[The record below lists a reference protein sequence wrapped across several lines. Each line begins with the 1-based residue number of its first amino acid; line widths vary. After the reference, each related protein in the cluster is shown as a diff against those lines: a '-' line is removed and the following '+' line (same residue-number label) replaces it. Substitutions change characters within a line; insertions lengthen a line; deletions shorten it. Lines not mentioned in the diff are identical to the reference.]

1 MSAEKSPHFYLQHL
15 DPNRIKFAR
24 ELHGLTK
31 KELAE
36 MINKTPSAITQYET
50 GKSGLSLDTFTAL
63 ARALSV
69 PLAFFSKLNPPLP
82 AASLTECHFRANR
95 RVPQMERLRAFS
107 FATQV
112 FTIFSYLADKGV
124 RFPEVCLP
132 IFKGSNIQERQL
144 EEYAVSVRSSAGLGA
159 GPIPNMAGLLESL
172 GVRIIML
179 PAREAKLDGFATW
192 FDDTPCVMIDSNSAA
207 SRMQFDYA
215 HELAH
220 LIFDAES
227 VPDDP
232 LVERRANR
240 FASAFLMPATSF
252 RADCPRCYRQHLFA
266 SVKKYW
272 HVSIAAALYRARE
285 LGILSEKAYKSAQI
299 IRSRAGTRLHEE
311 NEFQPSMPSLLDQAM
326 RLLCHEIRL
335 DEMALDLGM
344 SLHTLRDILELQ
356 NVSPEVLDT
365 MMPSRKTTVHDFSV
379 YREMKLTN

>member
-1 MSAEKSPHFYLQHL
+1 MSAEKSPHFYLQNL
-15 DPNRIKFAR
+15 DPGRIKFAR

-36 MINKTPSAITQYET
+36 KIGKTPSAVTQYEA
-50 GKSGLSLDTFTAL
+50 GRSGLSLETFTAL
-63 ARALSV
+63 AHALSV
-69 PLAFFSKLNPPLP
+69 PFSFFSKCNHPLP
-82 AASLTECHFRANR
+82 TASFSECHFRANR

-107 FATQV
+107 FAVQV
-112 FTIFSYLADKGV
+112 FSIFSYLADRGV
-124 RFPEVCLP
+124 HFPETAFP
-132 IFKGSNIQERQL
+132 TFDGSQVQER
-144 EEYAVSVRSSAGLGA
+144 EIEKYAVEVRSAANLGL

-172 GVRIIML
+172 GVRIILL

-192 FDDTPCVMIDSNSAA
+192 FEGTPCVMIDSNSAA

-220 LIFDAES
+220 LIFDEES
-227 VPDDP
+227 TPEDP

-252 RADCPRCYRQHLFA
+252 RADCPQFYRQSHFV

-285 LGILSEKAYKSAQI
+285 LGILSEKSYKSAQI
-299 IRSRAGTRLHEE
+299 SRSRAGTRMQEE
-311 NEFQPSMPSLLDQAM
+311 EEFPPSMPSLLDQAM
-326 RLLCHEIRL
+326 RLVCHDVRL

-344 SLHTLRDILELQ
+344 SQHGLRDILELQ
-356 NVSPEVLDT
+356 NVSPDVLDVMT
-365 MMPSRKTTVHDFSV
+365 PPTKKARIIDFSV
-379 YREMKLTN
+379 YRDTD